1 MFQYGVLD
9 RKNPCT
15 IIDFS
20 IGLLLA
26 ILLLSLPFF
35 IIGFYLY
42 NLDKLEDEQ
51 FEIRFG
57 TVLEGLDKKK
67 SSIFYAAWFVWRRF
81 AFVLISIYLFNYIYI
96 QLPLLLVLTLFDA
109 AFMQIYSPYED
120 KFDEKIE
127 TLIEV
132 TTIVLIDICY
142 CFTDLWPN
150 LTYQYR
156 MCYAFIFVIFVCISI
171 QLFFLF
177 RNIFS

>member
-1 MFQYGVLD
+1 MFGLILMFQYGVLD

-57 TVLEGLDKKK
+57 TVLEGFDKKK
-67 SSIFYAAWFVWRRF
+67 GSIFYAAWFVVKRF
-81 AFVLISIYLFNYIYI
+81 AFVLISMFLFKYIFI
-96 QLPLLLVLTLFDA
+96 QLPLILVLTLLDA
-109 AFMQIYSPYED
+109 AFMEIYSP
-120 KFDEKIE
+120 
-127 TLIEV
+127 
-132 TTIVLIDICY
+132 
-142 CFTDLWPN
+142 
-150 LTYQYR
+150 
-156 MCYAFIFVIFVCISI
+156 
-171 QLFFLF
+171 
-177 RNIFS
+177 